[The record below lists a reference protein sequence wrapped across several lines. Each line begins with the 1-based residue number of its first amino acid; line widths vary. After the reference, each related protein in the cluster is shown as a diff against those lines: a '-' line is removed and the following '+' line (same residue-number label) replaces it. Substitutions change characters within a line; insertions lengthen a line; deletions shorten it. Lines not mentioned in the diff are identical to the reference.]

1 MAATRR
7 KRRRRGGSGALRLA
21 MIVVLVAGVAGGGA
35 WWWRN
40 RAPGPAA
47 TASEPAPAPAKPAR
61 RTTPTQPAVPTED
74 PELFSFYD
82 TLPDQ
87 TVEVPPAGSDAGT
100 SIPPPSRGP
109 GLYVVQAGAFPDFA
123 QADNVKARLAMLGIV
138 AQIQKIT
145 VDERSFHRVRI
156 GPIDDPARLA
166 RLREQLR
173 ANRIDH
179 VVVQV
184 TE

>member
-1 MAATRR
+1 
-7 KRRRRGGSGALRLA
+7 
-21 MIVVLVAGVAGGGA
+21 
-35 WWWRN
+35 
-40 RAPGPAA
+40 
-47 TASEPAPAPAKPAR
+47 
-61 RTTPTQPAVPTED
+61 
-74 PELFSFYD
+74 
-82 TLPDQ
+82 
-87 TVEVPPAGSDAGT
+87 
-100 SIPPPSRGP
+100 
-109 GLYVVQAGAFPDFA
+109 
-123 QADNVKARLAMLGIV
+123 MLGIV